1 MNNRR
6 LNRIAELFDQEYI
19 IDVGSD
25 HGYLPLHLLKNKKV
39 SEANIVEVNKG
50 PLENAQ
56 KNTERFALDEYVTF
70 TLSDGLMNYTNE
82 IKPNT
87 GIVVAGMGG
96 NLISQIIEASL
107 SKFKQGKLFLQPN
120 NNEGKL
126 RKYLVD
132 NGFEIEFNDLVQ
144 DDGIYYE
151 ILVANY
157 VGNARTLSDTE
168 IMFGLVNENNKYLQP
183 KWTEELEHR
192 KNLILNIRSNGHENR
207 VLVEEYQKI
216 AKFLGVKNEIE

>member
-6 LNRIAELFDQEYI
+6 LNRIAELFDQDYI

-25 HGYLPLHLLKNKKV
+25 HGYLPLHLLKNNKV

-50 PLENAQ
+50 PLENAK
-56 KNTERFALDEYVTF
+56 KNTERFALNENVTF
-70 TLSDGLMNYTNE
+70 TLSDGLKSYTNE
-82 IKPNT
+82 IKPST

-107 SKFKQGKLFLQPN
+107 SKFKQAKLYLQPN

-132 NGFEIEFNDLVQ
+132 NGFEIEINDLIL

-157 VGNARTLSDTE
+157 VGKVNSLTETE
-168 IMFGLVNENNKYLQP
+168 IMFGLINENNKYLKL
-183 KWTEELEHR
+183 KWAEELEHR
-192 KNLILNIRSNGHENR
+192 RNLILSIRSNGHENQD
-207 VLVEEYQKI
+207 LVEEYQKI
-216 AKFLGVKNEIE
+216 ANFLGVKNEIE